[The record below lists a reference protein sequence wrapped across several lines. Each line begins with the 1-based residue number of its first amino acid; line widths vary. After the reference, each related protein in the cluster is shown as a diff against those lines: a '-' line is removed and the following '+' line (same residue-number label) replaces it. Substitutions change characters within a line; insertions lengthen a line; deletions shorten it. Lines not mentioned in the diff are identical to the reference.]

1 MATVLDNLKRHGM
14 RRIRH
19 VHFVGIGGA
28 GMCGIAEVLIHE
40 GYQVSGSDIAE
51 GATVER
57 LRDLGARV
65 MIGHAAQNVD
75 NADVVVASS
84 AVGDSNPEVREARG
98 RRVPVVPRA
107 EMLGELMRFRQGI
120 AIAGTHGK
128 TTTTSLAAS
137 LFAEAGLDPT
147 FVIGGLLNSAG
158 SNAQLGSGNYV
169 IAEAD
174 ESDASFLQLQPLTAV
189 LTNIDGDH
197 LAFYD
202 NSFDKLRETFLS
214 FVHNL
219 PFYGLLV
226 ACIDDPEVRRLL
238 PDVQR
243 QTVTY
248 GFSPDADFRAENFHQ
263 EGPRSSFTVRH
274 RGEALDITLDL
285 PGRHNA
291 LNALAA
297 VALAT
302 EEGIAAESI
311 TQSLAGFAGVGRRFE
326 FVGEFAADD
335 GAFVLVDDYGHHPT
349 EVAVTVSAA
358 RECWPG
364 RRVVMVYQPHRYT
377 RTALLFDEFVRVLSD
392 VDVLILADVYAA
404 GEVPIEGARGED
416 LYAAIAAPNVHF
428 VEFLESAPSLLE
440 EIVEPGDVV
449 LTQGAGKTSQL
460 AGELKNRWSNRTLEG
475 LS

>member
-1 MATVLDNLKRHGM
+1 M

-274 RGEALDITLDL
+274 RGQALDITLDL

-311 TQSLAGFAGVGRRFE
+311 TQGLAGFAGVGRRFE

>member
-263 EGPRSSFTVRH
+263 EGPRSSFTVRY
-274 RGEALDITLDL
+274 RGQALDITLDL

>member
-174 ESDASFLQLQPLTAV
+174 ESDASFLQLQPLAAV

-274 RGEALDITLDL
+274 RGQALDITLDL

>member
-274 RGEALDITLDL
+274 RGQALDITLDL

-311 TQSLAGFAGVGRRFE
+311 TQGLAGFAGVGRRFE

>member
-1 MATVLDNLKRHGM
+1 MATVLDSLKRHGM

-174 ESDASFLQLQPLTAV
+174 ESDASFLQLQPLAAV
-189 LTNIDGDH
+189 LTNIDRDH
-197 LAFYD
+197 LAFYN
-202 NSFDKLRETFLS
+202 NSFEKLRETFLS

-311 TQSLAGFAGVGRRFE
+311 TQGLAGFAGVGRRFE

>member
-174 ESDASFLQLQPLTAV
+174 ESDASFLQLQPLAAV

-274 RGEALDITLDL
+274 RGQALDITLDL

-311 TQSLAGFAGVGRRFE
+311 TQGLAGFAGVGRRFE

-449 LTQGAGKTSQL
+449 LPQGAGKTSQL

>member
-1 MATVLDNLKRHGM
+1 MATVLDSLKRHGM

-311 TQSLAGFAGVGRRFE
+311 TQGLAGFAGVGRRFE